1 MAFDPS
7 VATAAYLAAMSPAAH
22 AKATAYTQGGHWLLL
37 WGWLIGVIAAVII
50 LKWDVLRKVQTKMER
65 RRGRPWLVAF
75 VLAMM
80 FNLISAIISL
90 PWTVY
95 ADWWREKSYGLTS
108 QAFGGWFIEFLIQL
122 AIGTVFT
129 GIFFAILYWIIRRA
143 PRLWPVWAGVLTAS
157 FFVVVMFLAP
167 IFIEPIFNKYQ
178 EAPQGA
184 VRSMVVEMGHKV
196 GVPTDKIFIYNGS
209 KQSNRYTANVS
220 GLFGTARV
228 AMSDT
233 MFAKGADTAEV
244 KGVVG
249 HEMGHYVRKHILIF
263 VPFMGVIVAILGFIT
278 NWIFPR
284 VQGWLA
290 EERIAGIADPA
301 GLPILMIIASTLILL
316 STPVLNS
323 MSRWE
328 EADADNFSLRHFNE
342 PDGLAK
348 ALVKTIEYRAS
359 SPGKLEEI
367 LFYDH
372 PSVGW
377 RVRNAMNWK
386 AAHMSQGPDVSP
398 SPSPSGSESA
408 SASNSPSP
416 TTSPSN

>member
-7 VATAAYLAAMSPAAH
+7 VATQAYLAALSPAAH

-37 WGWLIGVIAAVII
+37 WGWAIGIIAAVII
-50 LKWDVLRKVQTKMER
+50 LKWDVLRKIQTKMER

-75 VLAMM
+75 VLAMA
-80 FNLISAIISL
+80 FNVLSSLIAL
-90 PWTVY
+90 PWAVY
-95 ADWWREKSYGLTS
+95 SNWWREKSYGLTS
-108 QAFGGWFIEFLIQL
+108 QAFGGWFVEFLIQL
-122 AIGTVFT
+122 AISTVVM
-129 GIFFAILYWIIRRA
+129 GVFFAILYWIIRRA
-143 PRLWPVWAGVLTAS
+143 PRLWPVWAGVLTS
-157 FFVVVMFLAP
+157 VFFIVVMFLGP

-178 EAPQGA
+178 EAPNGP
-184 VRSMVVEMGHKV
+184 VRSMVVQMGQQV

-233 MFAKGADTAEV
+233 MFAKGADIAEV

-263 VPFMGVIVAILGFIT
+263 VPFMGVVVAILGFIT
-278 NWIFPR
+278 NWLFPR

-301 GLPILMIIASTLILL
+301 GLPILMIVASTLILL
-316 STPVLNS
+316 ATPVLNT
-323 MSRWE
+323 MSRWQ
-328 EADADNFSLRHFNE
+328 EADADNFSMRHFNE

-359 SPGKLEEI
+359 SPGKLEEVI
-367 LFYDH
+367 FYDH

-386 AAHMSQGPDVSP
+386 AAHMGQTPAVPATATATGPASPAP
-398 SPSPSGSESA
+398 SPS
-408 SASNSPSP
+408 N
-416 TTSPSN
+416 